1 MSPERE
7 KIKMTTATATRPY
20 GARYAAQV
28 RGAVA
33 LAAGIAGRFGYTR
46 KQIERAGELLADG
59 GVIPTSVPW
68 LFRTVSSDGE
78 RRYFTTTTFCT
89 CPRWERAELPCYH
102 RAAVEILTAVADNEG
117 L

>member
-1 MSPERE
+1 
-7 KIKMTTATATRPY
+7 MTTATATRPY

-33 LAAGIAGRFGYTR
+33 LAAGIAGRFGYSVE
-46 KQIERAGELLADG
+46 QIEKAGQLLADG
-59 GVIPTSVPW
+59 GVIPTPHHQV
-68 LFRTVSSDGE
+68 FRTVSSDGQ
-78 RRYFTTTTFCT
+78 RRYLTTASYCSCRRGEF
-89 CPRWERAELPCYH
+89 ELPCYH